1 MTLSTSQSLSHLPR
15 ERAAEL
21 LKISVRTLD
30 RYIRRGFLR
39 AERFDRNVF
48 IPRPSFERYYQKQ
61 AKRGF
66 LPPFSELRAG
76 GGGVMTGQALQPSGE
91 VEAESEVLGT
101 HPAQR
106 GAFGGPKAE
115 EEFTSHERDYDL
127 KPVSIYKSLYEEL
140 KEKHEEQQRRME
152 GAHYRVGQL
161 EAQLKNMVPLLEVK
175 QERKRFE
182 AMDRQY
188 KATLQEAKVRVVQ
201 TRRVAET
208 ERYNKAIY
216 IALVYI
222 LLALQ
227 PVFWALG
234 QR

>member
-1 MTLSTSQSLSHLPR
+1 MPAEPLTLIPR
-15 ERAAEL
+15 ETAAKL
-21 LKISVRTLD
+21 LNVSVRTLD
-30 RYIRRGFLR
+30 RTIRRGFLR

-48 IPRPSFERYYQKQ
+48 IPRASFERYYEKQ
-61 AKRGF
+61 AQRWG
-66 LPPFSELRAG
+66 LPPLSELPVSG
-76 GGGVMTGQALQPSGE
+76 QPSGA
-91 VEAESEVLGT
+91 VEAGSVMPATREV
-101 HPAQR
+101 PV
-106 GAFGGPKAE
+106 
-115 EEFTSHERDYDL
+115 EFTSHERDYDL
-127 KPVSIYKSLYEEL
+127 KPVTIYKNLYEEL
-140 KEKHEEQQRRME
+140 KAKHEEQQRRME

-182 AMDRQY
+182 VMDRQY

-201 TRRVAET
+201 TRRVVEN
-208 ERYNKAIY
+208 ERFNKGIY

-227 PVFWALG
+227 PVFWVMM